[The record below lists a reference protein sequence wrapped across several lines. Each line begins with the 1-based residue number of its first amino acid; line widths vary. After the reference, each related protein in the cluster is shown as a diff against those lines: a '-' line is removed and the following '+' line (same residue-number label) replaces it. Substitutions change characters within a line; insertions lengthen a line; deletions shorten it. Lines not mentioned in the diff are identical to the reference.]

1 MYVISSSSCPGCPA
15 NARMPGMP
23 GMLECWNASGV
34 QRRPEG
40 QKAGR
45 PGWPAGQ
52 LAQKAAGL
60 HPLWLHAGGVK
71 KKSWWYDVVLLI
83 I

>member
-15 NARMPGMP
+15 SRMPGMP
-23 GMLECWNASGV
+23 GMLECWNAGMPLVS
-34 QRRPEG
+34 REG
-40 QKAGR
+40 QKARRLEGQ
-45 PGWPAGQ
+45 AGQ